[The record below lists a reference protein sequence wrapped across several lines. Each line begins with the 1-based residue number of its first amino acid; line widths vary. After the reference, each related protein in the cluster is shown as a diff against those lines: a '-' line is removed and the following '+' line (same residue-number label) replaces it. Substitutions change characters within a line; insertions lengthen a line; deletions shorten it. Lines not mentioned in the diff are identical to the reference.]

1 MSSEHQSSIT
11 VQNRSFTLYYT
22 TKHATNDEARYRST
36 LAARSSCFPVPLN
49 QIFYHV
55 PKNFP
60 KTPLRVKRRHSL
72 RSQSFREKKRVH
84 TSQRGGPL
92 VARAPALASSP
103 RRCLF
108 SIVGWH
114 PATRI
119 PELLGPTIN
128 ASSTS
133 ACCQL
138 GTCALALYA
147 FPPHLAPVLSHA
159 CLPSPSFP
167 ILPKHA
173 CVPSRCRSRRVRVLR
188 VPSRY
193 KRHGA
198 RRQRIERL
206 NQGTSRELATGPGDD
221 DEQCQGHQ
229 SAAAD
234 CTGHCR
240 ADNDA
245 ESELG
250 WQ

>member
-1 MSSEHQSSIT
+1 
-11 VQNRSFTLYYT
+11 V
-22 TKHATNDEARYRST
+22 
-36 LAARSSCFPVPLN
+36 
-49 QIFYHV
+49 
-55 PKNFP
+55 
-60 KTPLRVKRRHSL
+60 RRPGLFHG
-72 RSQSFREKKRVH
+72 KKCMPF
-84 TSQRGGPL
+84 QRGGPL

-245 ESELG
+245 ESKLG